1 MTARNQKSRVV
12 KGRHKDEESDEPTWT
27 GNSKPPET
35 LQAQRFQEGDAAR
48 QERLK
53 TFRDANIAPPG
64 EIPGISPLLEAR
76 RLKYGI
82 PDQFF
87 ASHPAN
93 NRVYVMQMADEDEG
107 MYGGKDGIIHMTESA
122 MERKFQ
128 AAPKGIILGGG
139 LKAMDHMYAN
149 GYWIGHIVSFVA
161 MSPYRLPV
169 ARIGGVEKHVLV
181 MTAGDIGDS
190 YDLSTY
196 LKAGQV
202 VHAHRDYKLADGEVK
217 REFYLQDTKT
227 GLVWDPSTVEMT
239 KEEADGQ

>member
-1 MTARNQKSRVV
+1 MTAAKSPKSPVV
-12 KGRHKDEESDEPTWT
+12 KGRHKDEDSAEP
-27 GNSKPPET
+27 SFVQAET

-48 QERLK
+48 QEKLK
-53 TFRDANIAPPG
+53 SFRDANVSPAG
-64 EIPGISPLLEAR
+64 EIPGISPLLESR

-93 NRVYVMQMADEDEG
+93 NRVYVMQLADEDEG
-107 MYGGKDGIIHMTESA
+107 MYGGKEGVIHMTESA

-149 GYWIGHIVSFVA
+149 GYWIGHVVSFVA

-181 MTAGDIGDS
+181 MTAGDIADS

-196 LKAGQV
+196 LKTGQV
-202 VHAHRDYKLADGEVK
+202 VHAHRDYKLPDGEVK
-217 REFYLQDTKT
+217 REFYLKDTKT

-239 KEEADGQ
+239 EEEADGQ